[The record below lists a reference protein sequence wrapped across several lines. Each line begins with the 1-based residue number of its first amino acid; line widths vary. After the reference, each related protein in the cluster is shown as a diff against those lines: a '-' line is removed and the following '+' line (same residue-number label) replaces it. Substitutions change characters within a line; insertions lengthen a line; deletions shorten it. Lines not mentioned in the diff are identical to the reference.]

1 MEKAWTSCLE
11 ECKLF
16 KQFRSPWKM
25 LLQNMPKIQELKKN
39 TIVEARDIKNV
50 I

>member
-1 MEKAWTSCLE
+1 
-11 ECKLF
+11 
-16 KQFRSPWKM
+16 M

-50 I
+50 IWDELLGILRVHEVYL